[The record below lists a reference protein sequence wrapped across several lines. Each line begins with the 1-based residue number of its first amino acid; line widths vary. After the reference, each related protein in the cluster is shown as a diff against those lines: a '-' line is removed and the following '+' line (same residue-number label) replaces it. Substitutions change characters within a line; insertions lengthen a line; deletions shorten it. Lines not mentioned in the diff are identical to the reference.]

1 MIDNVLQIPDVTE
14 DLDYKDLSDIPE
26 WALQSV
32 KNLSAYEIVQGNDQ
46 NEFKPNRILS
56 KAEAIELGLFQS
68 CCTDRF
74 VFFRRLSDPKIR
86 SDYDYP
92 GNVCLFRKSHLR
104 VCAAF
109 DAALCQAEVDPA

>member
-56 KAEAIELGLFQS
+56 KAEAIELCFKLVKQLEADS
-68 CCTDRF
+68 M
-74 VFFRRLSDPKIR
+74 
-86 SDYDYP
+86 
-92 GNVCLFRKSHLR
+92 
-104 VCAAF
+104 
-109 DAALCQAEVDPA
+109 VDVK